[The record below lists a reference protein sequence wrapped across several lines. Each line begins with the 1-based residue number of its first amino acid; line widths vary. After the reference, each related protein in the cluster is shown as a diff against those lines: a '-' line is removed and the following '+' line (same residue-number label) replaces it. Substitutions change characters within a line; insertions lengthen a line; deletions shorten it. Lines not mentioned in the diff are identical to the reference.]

1 MKLFVFL
8 SRLCAG
14 GSLAKRSTLFLGASA
29 AAVVLGSAARAR
41 KSYGV
46 RPSFRPV
53 ENRSPLLSERG
64 LRFRRRSASEEQTHF
79 SGEKGKE
86 FWPRGRDGWPDTHSD
101 GRPKHSSGRPQM
113 GSFRRRGADMHTRM
127 RPGKTYVTCQDANLF
142 RAAGSNTW
150 GRKKKK
156 KPTLWIQITVRVAGT
171 N

>member
-101 GRPKHSSGRPQM
+101 GRPKHSSGRPEM
-113 GSFRRRGADMHTRM
+113 GSFRRRRHAYAHAPRENICHVSRRQFIQSHRIEHMGEEEEEEADSLDTNYC
-127 RPGKTYVTCQDANLF
+127 PGS
-142 RAAGSNTW
+142 GH
-150 GRKKKK
+150 
-156 KPTLWIQITVRVAGT
+156 
-171 N
+171 